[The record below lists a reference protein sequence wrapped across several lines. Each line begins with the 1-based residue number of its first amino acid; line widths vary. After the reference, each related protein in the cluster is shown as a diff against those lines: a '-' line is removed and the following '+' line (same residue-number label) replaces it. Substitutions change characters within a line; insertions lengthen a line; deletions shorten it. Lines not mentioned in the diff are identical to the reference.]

1 MRIDNTVL
9 RHQYSI
15 AETTDKL
22 QSGLRTN
29 LDKLAARMAA
39 NIGKNST
46 ASIQDAF
53 NQQRNNSRN
62 SEIALSLTAQGGL
75 SEISDSLKRMRE
87 LVMTTTNPSTTSN
100 DRESVQKELVQLQD
114 NIKQVVTNTDYN
126 GTKLFDGSF
135 NANQQ
140 STFGASVFSAVA
152 STSETVKGVYELTV
166 TGPSSSNPADTVTRL
181 SDVINKVDQ
190 LRTNASNSLSSQER
204 PAAATETVNLLTW
217 EEMQKE
223 IERMKGESDKRA
235 AEIIS
240 ANRWTHELSNQLTN
254 RNSVD
259 LKA

>member
-1 MRIDNTVL
+1 MRIDNAIL
-9 RHQYSI
+9 RHQYSSI

-46 ASIQDAF
+46 ASIQDTF

-126 GTKLFDGSF
+126 GTKLFGSF

-240 ANRWTHELSNQLTN
+240 ANRWTYELSNQLAN